1 MKMWRT
7 VTLLAVLYGCETWC
21 LVLTDESRPSVSENT
36 VLEEICGGKREE
48 WRKRHDEYQK
58 AWHADHKRKIRNI
71 YRSLLKGRTY

>member
-21 LVLTDESRPSVSENT
+21 LVLTDESRLSVSENT

-48 WRKRHDEYQK
+48 VRGEWRKRHDEYQHMGHIEDGDK
-58 AWHADHKRKIRNI
+58 SMAC
-71 YRSLLKGRTY
+71 